1 MAECKDCYLSEEEKL
16 IKRIAKRRFEEL
28 QSLPAIILKKYSLK
42 DIEDELMAE
51 YMHRNVHREGST
63 IDNPPTFPIH

>member
-1 MAECKDCYLSEEEKL
+1 MDESKDCYLSEEEKL
-16 IKRIAKRRFEEL
+16 IKKIARLRFEEL
-28 QSLPAIILKKYSLK
+28 QALPAIILKKSLK

-51 YMHRNVHREGST
+51 YMHRNVHGESST